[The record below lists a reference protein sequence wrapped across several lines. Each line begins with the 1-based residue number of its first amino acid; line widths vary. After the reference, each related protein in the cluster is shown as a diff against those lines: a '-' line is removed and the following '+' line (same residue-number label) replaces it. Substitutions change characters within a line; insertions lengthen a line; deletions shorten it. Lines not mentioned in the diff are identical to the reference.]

1 MKRPK
6 ILDKVNDPRYISG
19 IYNYCDRWCERC
31 QFTERCL
38 NYDKSEKYI
47 KDEEGKDVTNEKFL
61 NNMHEIFKETMEL
74 IQYVSKERGIDL
86 SNIEPDPEFE
96 RKEKQI
102 RENAENHEL
111 SKEAKKYTDIA
122 RKWFISE
129 KELIENKQHE
139 LNKFIEM
146 GLNEQETI
154 NTAFN
159 INDAIEIIRWYQFQI
174 YVKLMRALSN
184 KDDLFE
190 FEGMEDFPSDAD
202 GSTKVALI
210 GIDRSIAAWGSFQK
224 YFPDKFDD
232 ILDIILLLDSIRRQA
247 EECFPKARGFVR
259 AGFDTGESAVYEG
272 E

>member
-38 NYDKSEKYI
+38 NYDKSEKYL
-47 KDEEGKDVTNEKFL
+47 KDEESQDVTNEKFW
-61 NNMHEIFKETMEL
+61 NNMHDIFKETMEL
-74 IQYVSKERGIDL
+74 IKYVSKERGIDL

-96 RKEKQI
+96 KKEKKI
-102 RENAENHEL
+102 REYAENHEL
-111 SKEAKKYTDIA
+111 SKAAKKYIDIVE
-122 RKWFISE
+122 KWFKSE
-129 KELIENKQHE
+129 KKLLESKQLE
-139 LNKFIEM
+139 LNKFIAM

-154 NTAFN
+154 NTSFN
-159 INDAIEIIRWYQFQI
+159 IIDAVEIIRWYQFQI

-190 FEGMEDFPSDAD
+190 FEGMEEFPSDAD

-224 YFPDKFDD
+224 YFSEKSDD
-232 ILDIILLLDSIRRQA
+232 ILDIILLLDRIRRKA
-247 EECFPKARGFVR
+247 EEFFPKARGFVR
-259 AGFDTGESAVYEG
+259 AGFDTGDSIVYEG
-272 E
+272 